1 MLDFLDLA
9 TISVILPDARLTD
22 AGFGM
27 AGPGMSRCIFLLK
40 IWDIPA
46 SYVSLPEGKPF
57 DDLNFA

>member
-1 MLDFLDLA
+1 M
-9 TISVILPDARLTD
+9 ILPDARLTD

-46 SYVSLPEGKPF
+46 SYVSLPEGEPF
-57 DDLNFA
+57 DDLNVA